1 MSENILILDT
11 TLRDGMQGRS
21 MALESRLQVLAAL
34 DRAGIDVIEAA
45 TFTAKAE
52 DPEPARRAV
61 AAIARATACVLAYPD
76 RGAIDRAGEVVRDC
90 ARPRLH
96 VFNSVLARAGD
107 EARVLEAVADTV
119 RRARRYTDDVQWGAL
134 DASRGDPD
142 FVCRAVETAIA
153 AGATTINIADTMGLM
168 LPEEFGAL
176 IRDVRHRAAAIEKA
190 TIAVHCHNDLGL
202 ATANSLAGIA
212 AGARQVEGT
221 LNGLGPRGGN
231 TSLQEVVTLL
241 RRRDDALPVRTGIDP
256 GAIGR
261 IGTLVADR
269 LEPPGRNP
277 G

>member
-1 MSENILILDT
+1 MSDPVVILDT
-11 TLRDGMQGRS
+11 TLRDGLQGRS
-21 MALESRLQVLAAL
+21 MALESRLEVLAAL

-45 TFTAKAE
+45 TFTAKAG

-61 AAIARATACVLAYPD
+61 AAIASATACVLAYPD
-76 RGAIDRAGEVVRDC
+76 PGAIDRAGDVLKDC

-96 VFNSVLARAGD
+96 VFNSVLARAGKG
-107 EARVLEAVADTV
+107 ASVLEAVTDTV
-119 RRARRYTDDVQWGAL
+119 RRARCHTDDVQWGAL
-134 DASRGDPD
+134 DASRGDRD
-142 FVCRAVETAIA
+142 FVCRAVESATA

-176 IRDVRHRAAAIEKA
+176 IRHVRDHAAGIEKA
-190 TIAVHCHNDLGL
+190 AIAVHCHDDLGL
-202 ATANSLAGIA
+202 ATANSLAGIR

-241 RRRDDALPVRTGIDP
+241 RRRADALAVHTGIDP
-256 GAIGR
+256 DAVGRVGA
-261 IGTLVADR
+261 LVAER
-269 LEPPGRNP
+269 IEPPERNA